1 MMVQIVQVREVEGV
15 KVEGLVEKRI
25 VRRAQEAMK
34 PLFFGTKRGGL
45 ALGVVFM
52 WEKEGLEGGL
62 T

>member
-34 PLFFGTKRGGL
+34 PLFWGLLVYFGIDDDDALGRGG
-45 ALGVVFM
+45 GE
-52 WEKEGLEGGL
+52 WGL